1 MAFPDRDYAYGGGLM
16 QKKSAYSALS
26 LGAVVF
32 LAFSWSSGFAVERPN
47 YDVVGITVPAL
58 DLFATD
64 QSSQPASQLDSAGVK
79 LPLPVQAV
87 SENGMLLVKIDGK
100 KYWVDALQV
109 ETNESGLTTGTCGE
123 QVASAPVTLG
133 IRGLGNGC

>member
-1 MAFPDRDYAYGGGLM
+1 MNKAFRRLVLLCMATIITA
-16 QKKSAYSALS
+16 AA
-26 LGAVVF
+26 
-32 LAFSWSSGFAVERPN
+32 SGVKAVERPN
-47 YDVVGITVPAL
+47 YDVVAITVPSL
-58 DLFATD
+58 DLFTTD
-64 QSSQPASQLDSAGVK
+64 QASEPASQLDAAGVT

-87 SENGMLLVKIDGK
+87 SENGMLLLKIDGK

-123 QVASAPVTLG
+123 QVASGTPVPLG

>member
-1 MAFPDRDYAYGGGLM
+1 MKNMHHHFLGLFILTLVSLAVPPAY
-16 QKKSAYSALS
+16 
-26 LGAVVF
+26 
-32 LAFSWSSGFAVERPN
+32 AVERPN
-47 YDVVGITVPAL
+47 YDIVGITVTAL

-64 QSSQPASQLDSAGVK
+64 QSTEPASQLDAAGLT

-109 ETNESGLTTGTCGE
+109 ETNEAGLTTGTCGE
-123 QVASAPVTLG
+123 QQASATPVPLG

>member
-1 MAFPDRDYAYGGGLM
+1 MANTIIANTIAVLFRNIFV
-16 QKKSAYSALS
+16 
-26 LGAVVF
+26 LGAACIF
-32 LAFSWSSGFAVERPN
+32 SLAGTAAMAVERPN
-47 YDVVGITVPAL
+47 YDVVAITVPSL

-64 QSSQPASQLDSAGVK
+64 QSSEPASQLDAAGVK

-87 SENGMLLVKIDGK
+87 SDNGMLLLKIDGK

-109 ETNESGLTTGTCGE
+109 ETNEGSLTTGTCGE
-123 QVASAPVTLG
+123 QVASGTPVPLG

>member
-1 MAFPDRDYAYGGGLM
+1 MGAMNKMLKWMLVLSVTVIFAFPGHD
-16 QKKSAYSALS
+16 AL
-26 LGAVVF
+26 
-32 LAFSWSSGFAVERPN
+32 AVERPN
-47 YDVVGITVPAL
+47 YDVVAITVPSL

-64 QSSQPASQLDSAGVK
+64 QATEPTSQLDAANIP

-87 SENGMLLVKIDGK
+87 SDNGMLLLKIDGK

-109 ETNESGLTTGTCGE
+109 ETNEGGLTTGTCGE
-123 QVASAPVTLG
+123 QVASGTPVPLG

>member
-1 MAFPDRDYAYGGGLM
+1 MHKTARLKLPLCAAM
-16 QKKSAYSALS
+16 I
-26 LGAVVF
+26 
-32 LAFSWSSGFAVERPN
+32 LAFSWTSGFAVERPN
-47 YDVVGITVPAL
+47 YDVVGVTVPSL

-64 QSSQPASQLDSAGVK
+64 QSSEPASQLDAATIK

-123 QVASAPVTLG
+123 KMANSAPVPMG

>member
-1 MAFPDRDYAYGGGLM
+1 MYKTTSL
-16 QKKSAYSALS
+16 ALS
-26 LGAVVF
+26 LLALSLYAIIA
-32 LAFSWSSGFAVERPN
+32 LAFSWTSGFAVERPN
-47 YDVVGITVPAL
+47 YDVVGITVPSL

-64 QSSQPASQLDSAGVK
+64 QSPEPASQLDATSIK

-87 SENGMLLVKIDGK
+87 SENGMLLLKIDGK

-123 QVASAPVTLG
+123 KMANSAPVPLG

>member
-1 MAFPDRDYAYGGGLM
+1 MH
-16 QKKSAYSALS
+16 KKPACSSLLLSA
-26 LGAVVF
+26 VIF
-32 LAFSWSSGFAVERPN
+32 LAFSWTSGFAVERPN

-64 QSSQPASQLDSAGVK
+64 QSSEPASQLDAAGVK

-123 QVASAPVTLG
+123 KVAGAPVTLG
-133 IRGLGNGC
+133 VRGLGNGC

>member
-1 MAFPDRDYAYGGGLM
+1 MKNMHRQILGLFILTLVL
-16 QKKSAYSALS
+16 SAVPPAQ
-26 LGAVVF
+26 
-32 LAFSWSSGFAVERPN
+32 AVERPN
-47 YDVVGITVPAL
+47 YDIVGITVPAL

-64 QSSQPASQLDSAGVK
+64 QSPEPASQLDAAGVT

-87 SENGMLLVKIDGK
+87 SGNGMLLVKIDGK

-109 ETNESGLTTGTCGE
+109 ETNEGGLTSGTCGE
-123 QVASAPVTLG
+123 QVASGTPVPLG

>member
-1 MAFPDRDYAYGGGLM
+1 MH
-16 QKKSAYSALS
+16 KIVS
-26 LGAVVF
+26 LKMPLWAAMF
-32 LAFSWSSGFAVERPN
+32 LVFSWTGGFAVERPN
-47 YDVVGITVPAL
+47 YDVVGVTVPSL

-64 QSSQPASQLDSAGVK
+64 QSTEPASQLDAAAIK
-79 LPLPVQAV
+79 FPLPVQAV
-87 SENGMLLVKIDGK
+87 SENGMLLLKIDGK

-123 QVASAPVTLG
+123 KTADSAPVPLG